1 MMTIKPRHNKSIQA
15 QITNTQTDTSVQP
28 TVSGPLKKL
37 SLIIIL
43 LILIISVPA
52 GIYSATGGLLTLAKI
67 SQTIFEITHILTTVI
82 IGLIIFLI
90 AAFGKNGTLGTLYKI
105 ILIIVFAS
113 IPFGLYY
120 IIRKITV
127 ELTQNSREISA
138 TLAIILFVLIILS
151 FKKVTD

>member
-1 MMTIKPRHNKSIQA
+1 MTIKPRHNKSIQA